1 MMKQLVVL
9 SGKGGTGKTTI
20 AAALAPLAFR
30 ETTIVLADADVDA
43 SNLELLLA
51 PSVRE
56 ENAFISGQIGK
67 INSEICEACGACREV
82 CRFDAIAEPRETG
95 SDGAY
100 RIDTTAC
107 EGCAA
112 CMCVC
117 PTEAIRMEP
126 VQAGLWFRSDTRFGP
141 LFHAHLFAGRENS
154 GKLVTEVKKRACDL
168 AQEMGASL
176 VLIDGPPGI
185 GCPVISAISG
195 ADMTLLVAEPTI
207 SGEHDLARVL
217 GVAEHF
223 RVAAAVVIN
232 KADLN
237 PARAKAIES
246 FCKDRGVPVIGRV
259 PYDPVVDESIVAGIP
274 LTEFRDGELAQAIQ
288 GIWSRMRDL
297 VLGPSELRVVQ

>member
-1 MMKQLVVL
+1 MKQLVVL
-9 SGKGGTGKTTI
+9 SGKGGAGKTTV

-56 ENAFISGQIGK
+56 EHAFISGQIAK
-67 INSEICEACGACREV
+67 IDSELCDACSACHEA
-82 CRFDAIAEPRETG
+82 CRFDAIAEPRERAGDG
-95 SDGAY
+95 SY
-100 RIDTTAC
+100 SIDTTAC

-112 CMCVC
+112 CMYVC
-117 PTEAIRMEP
+117 PTEAIRMEA

-141 LFHAHLFAGRENS
+141 LFHAHLFAGKENS

-168 AQEMGASL
+168 AEKIGASL

-195 ADMTLLVAEPTI
+195 ADMALLVTEPTI
-207 SGEHDLARVL
+207 SGEHDLKRVL

-237 PARAKAIES
+237 PARSNAIES
-246 FCKDRGVPVIGRV
+246 FCRDRGLPVIGRV
-259 PYDPVVDESIVAGIP
+259 PYDPVVDESIIEGVP
-274 LTEFRDGELAQAIQ
+274 LTEFRDGELAEAIQ
-288 GIWSRMRDL
+288 EIWSRMSDL
-297 VLGPSELRVVQ
+297 LLGPGELRVVQ